1 MDELSQETDFEIR
14 LVYPL
19 LDVSIYV
26 LLDLHRLEACQFG
39 SISNVYIFLF
49 IMLWSQGND
58 HEILKHLDPF

>member
-26 LLDLHRLEACQFG
+26 LLDLPRLDVCQFG
-39 SISNVYIFLF
+39 SIDTVYIFLL

>member
-26 LLDLHRLEACQFG
+26 LLDLPRLEVCQFG
-39 SISNVYIFLF
+39 SISTVYIFLF

>member
-1 MDELSQETDFEIR
+1 MDELSQETGFEIR

-26 LLDLHRLEACQFG
+26 LLDFHRLEVCQFG
-39 SISNVYIFLF
+39 SISSVYIFLF